1 MRFLAR
7 RVAFLTIRH
16 ARRLIE
22 PLVTRRILTE
32 SQFPTAFRA
41 RPRKPVTWIDGEGIP
56 WCALLYGPLQYS
68 RVLKP
73 QRVEFEILTRIY
85 FISGE
90 ATSQSVDKF
99 YQVHCQ
105 LPNSEIAK
113 TRDFHGEPPVFS
125 GPWPLTPDPLK
136 QISQPRRQ
144 HCSQLAFHRF
154 VALAVGFVNGREDHV
169 LKHFDIVLFHN
180 FGIYLERDDLV
191 ISFHGDVHHTA
202 AGRSIHAQLFHLAR
216 HFLLHLLGLFHHP
229 LNVEPARKFHRV
241 NLALR

>member
-1 MRFLAR
+1 MRFVAR
-7 RVAFLTIRH
+7 RVVFLTIRH

-22 PLVTRRILTE
+22 SLVTRRILTE

-113 TRDFHGEPPVFS
+113 TRDFHGEPPVFF
-125 GPWPLTPDPLK
+125 WPLAPNTRPL
-136 QISQPRRQ
+136 QNRFPSPGGSIAPNLPFIASSHLR
-144 HCSQLAFHRF
+144 LAS
-154 VALAVGFVNGREDHV
+154 L
-169 LKHFDIVLFHN
+169 I
-180 FGIYLERDDLV
+180 
-191 ISFHGDVHHTA
+191 A
-202 AGRSIHAQLFHLAR
+202 ARIMS
-216 HFLLHLLGLFHHP
+216 
-229 LNVEPARKFHRV
+229 
-241 NLALR
+241 